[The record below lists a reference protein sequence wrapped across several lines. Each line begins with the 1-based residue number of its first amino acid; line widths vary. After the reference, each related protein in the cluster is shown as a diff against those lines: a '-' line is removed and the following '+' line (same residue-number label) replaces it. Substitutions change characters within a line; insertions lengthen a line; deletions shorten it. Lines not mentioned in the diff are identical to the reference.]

1 MIVLDVGLS
10 KNIFECVGGIM
21 FSLVVYTLESKK
33 DESLQEARDPLYGPD
48 EGRTSPWL

>member
-10 KNIFECVGGIM
+10 KKVFACVRSIM
-21 FSLVVYTLESKK
+21 FSHVVYTLESKK

-48 EGRTSPWL
+48 EGRTSTWL